1 MSRAL
6 RPAATLAALF
16 VTGLLLAGCAA
27 PAASGP
33 TLTSTKP
40 SAQLMRNE
48 IAGRV
53 PPAAVDKLGETKDSS
68 VTCGDKGMRRAWRSS
83 IMIFVEP
90 DSAWRLGTIV
100 GDIVSSLQNDGWVP
114 SVKEPSSTITQT
126 TLKNTK
132 TSAVVNLIATE
143 AVDGDGNGATFSI
156 AADGPCVQTEG
167 PDSDEVKKL
176 EGRA

>member
-1 MSRAL
+1 MSRTF
-6 RPAATLAALF
+6 RPAATIAAVF
-16 VTGLLLAGCAA
+16 VAGLLLAGCAA

-53 PPAAVDKLGETKDSS
+53 PPAVVDRLGETKDSS
-68 VTCGDKGMRRAWRSS
+68 VTCGDGGMRRAWR
-83 IMIFVEP
+83 
-90 DSAWRLGTIV
+90 LGTVTGEI
-100 GDIVSSLQNDGWVP
+100 IATLETDGWTAEVNK
-114 SVKEPSSTITQT
+114 STDTITQT

-156 AADGPCVQTEG
+156 AADGPCVTTDG

>member
-1 MSRAL
+1 MSRTF
-6 RPAATLAALF
+6 RPAATIAAVF
-16 VTGLLLAGCAA
+16 VAGLLLAGCAA

-53 PPAAVDKLGETKDSS
+53 PPAVVDRLGETKDSS
-68 VTCGDKGMRRAWRSS
+68 VTCGDGGMRRAWRSS

-90 DSAWRLGTIV
+90 KSAWRLGTVTGEI
-100 GDIVSSLQNDGWVP
+100 IATLETDGWTAEVNK
-114 SVKEPSSTITQT
+114 STDTITQT

-156 AADGPCVQTEG
+156 AADGPCVTTDG